1 MKPMR
6 VMFCCQSYTAVGGV
20 ESWLT
25 QLCRRLPAIGW
36 EPIIALAKGV
46 NEHRPE
52 RFRQWYPGL
61 PTIEIDGS
69 HLDYDGRVRA
79 VMRSIRQHR
88 PSLMVPLSLVEAY
101 DAACHAKAAGLDIR
115 VLARIAGNFPEQMA
129 DLRRYRDFIDMVAGV
144 AALNVAMA
152 IRWAGI
158 QPSRVRRAYCGVDPP
173 LPDVTAKANDGRLR
187 LGLVS
192 RLEQHDKRVLD
203 LIPLCRR
210 LREQSVEYVLD
221 IVGDGSCFD
230 ELRSALAGDI
240 ARGRVRMHGWLS
252 KEDIYRRIYPHLDV
266 ILLLSAYEGF
276 PNVLPEAMVHGAVP
290 VIAEYLGCRAEGFIE
305 PETTGLTFA
314 IADTEGAAACIKR
327 LAEASSLRERLS
339 AQAHQRAASECSW
352 DRSMQHWRAFFED
365 AMSLPPMRSGSLPP
379 LQKTSAG
386 RLDRWPIPPWARDT
400 VRQFRGRWF
409 GAAVTHAEEW
419 AFCGR
424 DHSPEM
430 LAEIEQLARELDQ
443 KPTETS
449 HAAGIARRCE
459 MRGAGRPTASGV

>member
-1 MKPMR
+1 MR

-46 NEHRPE
+46 KEHRPE
-52 RFRQWYPGL
+52 RFRQWYPDL
-61 PTIEIDGS
+61 PTVEIDGS
-69 HLDYDGRVRA
+69 HLDYEGRVRA
-79 VMRSIRQHR
+79 VMRSIRQLR
-88 PSLMVPLSLVEAY
+88 PSLVVPLSLVEAY
-101 DAACHAKAAGLDIR
+101 DAACHAKAGLDIR

-144 AALNVAMA
+144 AALNVAMS

-158 QPSRVRRAYCGVDPP
+158 QPSRVRRAICGVDPP
-173 LPDVTAKANDGRLR
+173 LPGVTPKACDGRLR

-221 IVGDGSCFD
+221 VAGDGSCSD

-240 ARGRVRMHGWLS
+240 TQGRVRMHGWLS
-252 KEDIYRRIYPHLDV
+252 KEEVYRRIYPHLDV

-305 PETTGLTFA
+305 PEKTGLTFA
-314 IADTEGAAACIKR
+314 VGDTEGAAACLKR
-327 LAEASSLRERLS
+327 LADDSSFKECLS
-339 AQAHQRAASECSW
+339 AHARQRADSECS
-352 DRSMQHWRAFFED
+352 RERNVQHWRAILED
-365 AMSLPPMRSGSLPP
+365 TMSLPPMRSGSLLP
-379 LQKTSAG
+379 LRRTSAG
-386 RLDRWPIPPWARDT
+386 RLDRWHVPPWVRDS

-409 GAAVTHAEEW
+409 GAAVPRAEEW

-424 DHSPEM
+424 DHSAEM
-430 LAEIEQLARELDQ
+430 LAEIEHFARELDHEPGGISQ
-443 KPTETS
+443 
-449 HAAGIARRCE
+449 AAGIASCPAME
-459 MRGAGRPTASGV
+459 ETGRPTVSGV

>member
-1 MKPMR
+1 MR
-6 VMFCCQSYTAVGGV
+6 VIFCCQSYTAVGGV

-36 EPIIALAKGV
+36 EPIVALAKGAR
-46 NEHRPE
+46 EHRPE
-52 RFRQWYPGL
+52 RFRQWYPDL
-61 PTIEIDGS
+61 PTVEIDGS
-69 HLDYDGRVRA
+69 HLDFDGRVRA
-79 VMRSIRQHR
+79 VMRSIRQLR
-88 PSLMVPLSLVEAY
+88 PSLVVPLSLVEAY
-101 DAACHAKAAGLDIR
+101 DAACHVKAAGLDIR
-115 VLARIAGNFPEQMA
+115 VLARIAGNFPEQIA

-144 AALNVAMA
+144 AALNAAMS

-158 QPSRVRRAYCGVDPP
+158 QPSRVRRAICGVDPP
-173 LPDVTAKANDGRLR
+173 LPDVTVKADHGRIR

-203 LIPLCRR
+203 LIPLCRQ

-221 IVGDGSCFD
+221 VVGDGSCFD
-230 ELRSALAGDI
+230 ELRSALAGNI
-240 ARGRVRMHGWLS
+240 THGRVRMHGWLS

-314 IADTEGAAACIKR
+314 VADTEGAAACIKR
-327 LAEASSLRERLS
+327 LAEAPSLRERLS
-339 AQAHQRAASECSW
+339 AQARQRADSQCSW
-352 DRSMQHWRAFFED
+352 DRSMQQWRAILEA

-379 LQKTSAG
+379 LRKTSAG
-386 RLDRWPIPPWARDT
+386 RLDRWRIPPRVRDS

-409 GAAVTHAEEW
+409 GAAVADAEEW
-419 AFCGR
+419 TFCGR

-430 LAEIEQLARELDQ
+430 LAEIEQLARELDRQ
-443 KPTETS
+443 PEEIS
-449 HAAGIARRCE
+449 HAAGIASRRAMKE
-459 MRGAGRPTASGV
+459 TGRPTVSGV